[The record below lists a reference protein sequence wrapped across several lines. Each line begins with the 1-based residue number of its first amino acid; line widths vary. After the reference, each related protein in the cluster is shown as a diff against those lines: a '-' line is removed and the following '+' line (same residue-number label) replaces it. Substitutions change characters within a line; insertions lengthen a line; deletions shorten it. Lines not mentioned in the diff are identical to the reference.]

1 MDPQV
6 EDFVSEPTIKKL
18 LKLKREHL
26 ISLMSHYGLVVD
38 KSKRKAQIRDALIR
52 HTVENDILSD
62 DALEYISKDE
72 KSEALRIR
80 ELELE
85 HEKEM
90 RLRELEYEREKL
102 EFEKEQE
109 RKRLEYEKE
118 QEREKREYEK
128 ELKLRELE
136 IMAAEKEKD
145 RVMKVKLEQSKLE
158 HFDAS
163 KYVKF
168 VPPFI
173 EKDVDKYFLLFEK
186 VAKDLNW
193 PLDKYTILLQS
204 ALKGKASETYT
215 ALSPEQTSDYQFV
228 KESILKAYQLIPE
241 AYRQKFRNYKK
252 EGDKTHVE
260 FGREKERLLDRW
272 CASEEIRKD
281 YERLRQMILLEE
293 FKNCVHP
300 AIKNYIA
307 EQKAS
312 TLSKAA
318 ETADEYFLSH
328 KHLLQKGSPQQTFQR
343 TFHSNKNRF
352 EVSSSSP
359 KTTDSKPSDTKSTF
373 QKSQWNSSQDHRP
386 TCFDCREKGHVIS
399 ECIDRQRDQKAKGK
413 EAFPN
418 ALTTLKTE
426 PKSFIPKSEVSKD
439 KCKNDFVQEVY
450 EPFLSEGTI
459 SLLHDKSITKPIR
472 ILRDTGASQSLIL
485 AETIPLSEKSHS
497 GKSVLIQGVECG
509 LVTVPLHQVNLKSD
523 LVSGTVT
530 VGARPSL
537 PIEGVHLILG
547 NDLAGDK
554 VVVNPVMTEKPE
566 VTITIDPIEEEIP
579 DLYPSCAVTR
589 AMAQKANVENA
600 REGKSTNSDYTYD
613 LNDTFL
619 SSMYK
624 ERDQQ
629 TSRAC
634 LPEKQDIDQNAPL
647 TQDKDLIEPSIHVS
661 NKQDLSTKT
670 LILEQQKDSTLS
682 SLFQN
687 MVSEDDISSV
697 PCCYYKKNGVLMR
710 KWRPPDVP
718 SDAEWAVKHQVVLP
732 KSYRN
737 GVLSMAHETPLAG
750 HLGVSKTY
758 NKILNHFFWPLIK
771 TDVSNS
777 CRSCHTCQ
785 MVGKPNQKI
794 PRAPL
799 HPIPAFEEPFSR
811 VIIDCVGPLPK
822 TKSGNEF
829 LLTIMCFQRQFL

>member
-1 MDPQV
+1 MDPQA
-6 EDFVSEPTIKKL
+6 EDFVSEPTIEKL

-26 ISLMSHYGLVVD
+26 ISSMSHYGLVVN
-38 KSKRKAQIRDALIR
+38 KSKRKAQIRDVAIS
-52 HTVENDILSD
+52 HMVKNDILND
-62 DALEYISKDE
+62 DALEYISKVE
-72 KSEALRIR
+72 KSEALMIK
-80 ELELE
+80 EMELE
-85 HEKEM
+85 HQREM
-90 RLRELEYEREKL
+90 RLRELEYERE
-102 EFEKEQE
+102 
-109 RKRLEYEKE
+109 
-118 QEREKREYEK
+118 QEREKREHEK

-145 RVMKVKLEQSKLE
+145 RVMKVKLERSKLE

-163 KYVKF
+163 KYMKY

-193 PLDKYTILLQS
+193 PLDKNTILLQS

-228 KESILKAYQLIPE
+228 KESILKAYQLISE

-252 EGDKTHVE
+252 ENDKTHVE

-272 CASEEIRKD
+272 CDSEEIKKN
-281 YERLRQMILLEE
+281 YERLRQMFLLEE
-293 FKNCVHP
+293 LKNCVHP
-300 AIKNYIA
+300 AIKNYIT

-318 ETADEYFLSH
+318 EMADEYFLSH

-352 EVSSSSP
+352 EGSSSSN
-359 KTTDSKPSDTKSTF
+359 KTTDSKPTDTKSTF

-386 TCFDCREKGHVIS
+386 TCFYCRKKGHVIS
-399 ECIDRQRDQKAKGK
+399 ECITRQRYQKAKGK

-439 KCKNDFVQEVY
+439 KCDYDFVQEVY
-450 EPFLSEGTI
+450 EPFLSEGI
-459 SLLHDKSITKPIR
+459 VSLLHDKSITKPIR
-472 ILRDTGASQSLIL
+472 FLRDTGASQFLIL
-485 AETIPLSEKSHS
+485 ADAIPLSEKSHS
-497 GKSVLIQGVECG
+497 GKSVLIQGEECG

-566 VTITIDPIEEEIP
+566 DTTTIDLIEKEIP
-579 DLYPSCAVTR
+579 DLYPYCAVTR
-589 AMAQKANVENA
+589 AMAQKANIENA
-600 REGKSTNSDYTYD
+600 QVGKSTNSDNTYD
-613 LNDTFL
+613 FNDTFL
-619 SSMYK
+619 SSMYN
-624 ERDQQ
+624 ESDQQ
-629 TSRAC
+629 TSRVC

-661 NKQDLSTKT
+661 NRQDLPTKT
-670 LILEQQKDSTLS
+670 LILEQLKDSTLS

-687 MVSEDDISSV
+687 TVSDDEISSV

-710 KWRPPDVP
+710 KWRP
-718 SDAEWAVKHQVVLP
+718 
-732 KSYRN
+732 
-737 GVLSMAHETPLAG
+737 
-750 HLGVSKTY
+750 
-758 NKILNHFFWPLIK
+758 
-771 TDVSNS
+771 
-777 CRSCHTCQ
+777 
-785 MVGKPNQKI
+785 
-794 PRAPL
+794 
-799 HPIPAFEEPFSR
+799 
-811 VIIDCVGPLPK
+811 
-822 TKSGNEF
+822 
-829 LLTIMCFQRQFL
+829 

>member
-6 EDFVSEPTIKKL
+6 EDFVSEPTIDKF

-38 KSKRKAQIRDALIR
+38 KSKRKAQIRDVLIK
-52 HTVENDILSD
+52 HMVENGILND

-80 ELELE
+80 EMELE

-102 EFEKEQE
+102 EFEKD
-109 RKRLEYEKE
+109 
-118 QEREKREYEK
+118 QEREKRECEK

-145 RVMKVKLEQSKLE
+145 RVMKIKLEQSKLE

-193 PLDKYTILLQS
+193 PLDKYTILLPS
-204 ALKGKASETYT
+204 ALKGKASEIYT

-228 KESILKAYQLIPE
+228 KQSILKAYQLIPE
-241 AYRQKFRNYKK
+241 AYRQKFRSYKK
-252 EGDKTHVE
+252 ENDKTHVE

-272 CASEEIRKD
+272 CDSEEIRKD
-281 YERLRQMILLEE
+281 YERMRQMFLLEE

-300 AIKNYIA
+300 AIKNYIT

-318 ETADEYFLSH
+318 EMADEYFLSH
-328 KHLLQKGSPQQTFQR
+328 KHLLQKGSPQQSFQR
-343 TFHSNKNRF
+343 TFHSKKNRF
-352 EVSSSSP
+352 EGSSSSN
-359 KTTDSKPSDTKSTF
+359 KTTDSKPTDIKSTF
-373 QKSQWNSSQDHRP
+373 QKTQWNSSQDHRP
-386 TCFDCREKGHVIS
+386 TCFYCRKKGHVIS
-399 ECIDRQRDQKAKGK
+399 ECITRQRDQKSKGK

-426 PKSFIPKSEVSKD
+426 PKYFMPKSEISMN
-439 KCKNDFVQEVY
+439 KCKSDFIQEVY

-459 SLLHDKSITKPIR
+459 SLLHNKSITKPIR

-554 VVVNPVMTEKPE
+554 AVVNPVMTEKPE
-566 VTITIDPIEEEIP
+566 VTTTIDPIEDEIP

-589 AMAQKANVENA
+589 AMAQKANIENA
-600 REGKSTNSDYTYD
+600 QVGKSTNSGYTYD
-613 LNDTFL
+613 LSDTFL
-619 SSMYK
+619 SSMYN
-624 ERDQQ
+624 ESDQQ
-629 TSRAC
+629 TSRVC
-634 LPEKQDIDQNAPL
+634 LPEKQDIDQNARL
-647 TQDKDLIEPSIHVS
+647 TQDKDLIEPNDQVS

-670 LILEQQKDSTLS
+670 LILEQQKDSYSFVL
-682 SLFQN
+682 
-687 MVSEDDISSV
+687 V
-697 PCCYYKKNGVLMR
+697 PKHGVR
-710 KWRPPDVP
+710 R
-718 SDAEWAVKHQVVLP
+718 
-732 KSYRN
+732 
-737 GVLSMAHETPLAG
+737 
-750 HLGVSKTY
+750 
-758 NKILNHFFWPLIK
+758 
-771 TDVSNS
+771 
-777 CRSCHTCQ
+777 
-785 MVGKPNQKI
+785 
-794 PRAPL
+794 
-799 HPIPAFEEPFSR
+799 
-811 VIIDCVGPLPK
+811 
-822 TKSGNEF
+822 
-829 LLTIMCFQRQFL
+829 

>member
-6 EDFVSEPTIKKL
+6 EDFVSDPTIEKL

-26 ISLMSHYGLVVD
+26 ISLMSYYGLVVD

-62 DALEYISKDE
+62 DALKYISKDE

-80 ELELE
+80 EMELE

-90 RLRELEYEREKL
+90 RLRELDYEREKL

-109 RKRLEYEKE
+109 MIRLEQEREKREYEKELEREKRESERQQEREKQAFEKE
-118 QEREKREYEK
+118 QEREKRECEK

-145 RVMKVKLEQSKLE
+145 RVMKIKLEQSKLE
-158 HFDAS
+158 LFDAS

-252 EGDKTHVE
+252 ESDKTHVE

-318 ETADEYFLSH
+318 EMADEYFLSH
-328 KHLLQKGSPQQTFQR
+328 KHLLQKGSPQQTFQK
-343 TFHSNKNRF
+343 TFHSNNKNRF
-352 EVSSSSP
+352 EVSLSSP
-359 KTTDSKPSDTKSTF
+359 KTTDSKPSDAKSTF
-373 QKSQWNSSQDHRP
+373 QKSSWNSNQDHRP
-386 TCFDCREKGHVIS
+386 TCFYCRKKGHVIS
-399 ECIDRQRDQKAKGK
+399 ECITRQRDQKTKGK

-418 ALTTLKTE
+418 ALINLKSE
-426 PKSFIPKSEVSKD
+426 PMSFIPKSEISTD
-439 KCKNDFVQEVY
+439 KCKSDFIQEVY
-450 EPFLSEGTI
+450 EPFLSDGTI
-459 SLLHDKSITKPIR
+459 SLLHDKSIVKPIR

-485 AETIPLSEKSHS
+485 ADAIPLSEKSHS

-523 LVSGTVT
+523 LVSGPVT

-554 VVVNPVMTEKPE
+554 VVVNSVMTEKPE
-566 VTITIDPIEEEIP
+566 VTFTIDPIEEEIP

-589 AMAQKANVENA
+589 AMAQKANLENA
-600 REGKSTNSDYTYD
+600 QVGKTTNSDLIYD

-619 SSMYK
+619 SSIYK
-624 ERDQQ
+624 ESDQQ
-629 TSRAC
+629 PSRVC
-634 LPEKQDIDQNAPL
+634 LPEEQDINQNAPL

-670 LILEQQKDSTLS
+670 LILEQQKDCTLW
-682 SLFQN
+682 
-687 MVSEDDISSV
+687 
-697 PCCYYKKNGVLMR
+697 C
-710 KWRPPDVP
+710 
-718 SDAEWAVKHQVVLP
+718 
-732 KSYRN
+732 
-737 GVLSMAHETPLAG
+737 AHAQMETTRC
-750 HLGVSKTY
+750 S
-758 NKILNHFFWPLIK
+758 FR
-771 TDVSNS
+771 
-777 CRSCHTCQ
+777 CR
-785 MVGKPNQKI
+785 VG
-794 PRAPL
+794 
-799 HPIPAFEEPFSR
+799 
-811 VIIDCVGPLPK
+811 C
-822 TKSGNEF
+822 
-829 LLTIMCFQRQFL
+829 

>member
-6 EDFVSEPTIKKL
+6 EDFVSEPTIEKL

-26 ISLMSHYGLVVD
+26 ISLMSHYDLVVD
-38 KSKRKAQIRDALIR
+38 KSKRKAQIRDKLIN
-52 HTVENDILSD
+52 HMVDNDILSD
-62 DALEYISKDE
+62 GALEYISKEE
-72 KSEALRIR
+72 KSEALKMK
-80 ELELE
+80 EMELE

-90 RLRELEYEREKL
+90 RLRQLEYEREQEKERREHERLKL

-109 RKRLEYEKE
+109 MKRLEQEREIREYEKELEREKRESEREQEREKLAFEKE
-118 QEREKREYEK
+118 QEREKRECEK

-136 IMAAEKEKD
+136 IMAAKKEKD
-145 RVMKVKLEQSKLE
+145 RVMKIKLEQSKLE

-204 ALKGKASETYT
+204 ALKGKASETFT

-318 ETADEYFLSH
+318 EMADEYFLSH
-328 KHLLQKGSPQQTFQR
+328 KHLLQKGSPQQSFQR
-343 TFHSNKNRF
+343 TFHSNKNKF
-352 EVSSSSP
+352 EGSSSSP
-359 KTTDSKPSDTKSTF
+359 KTTDSKPSDSKTTF

-386 TCFDCREKGHVIS
+386 TCFCCRKKGHVIS
-399 ECIDRQRDQKAKGK
+399 ECITRQRDQKAKGK

-418 ALTTLKTE
+418 ALTTLKPE

-439 KCKNDFVQEVY
+439 KCNYDFVQEVY
-450 EPFLSEGTI
+450 EPFLSEGTV

-485 AETIPLSEKSHS
+485 AEAIPLSEKSHS

-566 VTITIDPIEEEIP
+566 VTTTIDPIEEEIP

-589 AMAQKANVENA
+589 AMAQKANIENA
-600 REGKSTNSDYTYD
+600 QVQKSTNSDYTYD

-619 SSMYK
+619 SRMYN
-624 ERDQQ
+624 ESDQQ
-629 TSRAC
+629 TSFKHIL
-634 LPEKQDIDQNAPL
+634 LPNMIQQWGWVTSSHNISYD
-647 TQDKDLIEPSIHVS
+647 PSP
-661 NKQDLSTKT
+661 T
-670 LILEQQKDSTLS
+670 LYT
-682 SLFQN
+682 
-687 MVSEDDISSV
+687 
-697 PCCYYKKNGVLMR
+697 
-710 KWRPPDVP
+710 
-718 SDAEWAVKHQVVLP
+718 
-732 KSYRN
+732 YR
-737 GVLSMAHETPLAG
+737 
-750 HLGVSKTY
+750 
-758 NKILNHFFWPLIK
+758 I
-771 TDVSNS
+771 
-777 CRSCHTCQ
+777 
-785 MVGKPNQKI
+785 
-794 PRAPL
+794 
-799 HPIPAFEEPFSR
+799 
-811 VIIDCVGPLPK
+811 
-822 TKSGNEF
+822 
-829 LLTIMCFQRQFL
+829 